1 MLKLASGLLKSSEHR
16 CLLKSQH
23 HITQTTLSINY
34 EIASSPYP
42 SENHSFTGKIV
53 FYKNQN
59 LKKNNFKFHF

>member
-34 EIASSPYP
+34 EITSSPYP
-42 SENHSFTGKIV
+42 SENHFFTGKIV
-53 FYKNQN
+53 F
-59 LKKNNFKFHF
+59 